1 MTLVGKIFTMLIL
14 IMSVVFLGF
23 SIVIFATHRNW
34 RDMVVAEGGLKSQI
48 EELSQ
53 TNIRLRDEINRSKDR
68 LAIEQAARRFALAA
82 LQSRLD
88 DLEQQLRRREQ
99 EYANLQ
105 AENGVLLETVSTKN
119 ATLKALTD
127 EVGGLRDEIRN
138 AQQDRDTYFA
148 EVIDLTDKLN
158 SIAGNAETL
167 KERNEQLAQQVSKQK
182 LVLDAFDLTADTPVH
197 DRPPTLDGLV
207 TAVGDRDLVEISIGS
222 DDGLREN
229 HQLEVYR
236 ENEYVGRVV
245 VVKTEPDRAVVR
257 ILPDYRRGSIRKGDR
272 VATRLS

>member
-182 LVLDAFDLTADTPVH
+182 LVLDAFDLTSDTPIH

>member
-34 RDMVVAEGGLKSQI
+34 RDMVIAEGGLKSQI

-53 TNIRLRDEINRSKDR
+53 TNVRLRDEINRSKDR

-88 DLEQQLRRREQ
+88 DLDQQLRRREQ
-99 EYANLQ
+99 EFGNLQ

-119 ATLKALTD
+119 TLLKALTD
-127 EVGGLRDEIRN
+127 EVGGLRTEIRT

-182 LVLDAFDLTADTPVH
+182 MVLDAFDLTADTPVH
-197 DRPPTLDGLV
+197 DRPPTLDGVV
-207 TAVGDRDLVEISIGS
+207 TAVGARDLVEISIGS

>member
-34 RDMVVAEGGLKSQI
+34 RDMVIAEGGLKSQI

-53 TNIRLRDEINRSKDR
+53 TNVRLRDEINRSKDR

-88 DLEQQLRRREQ
+88 DLDQQLRRREQ
-99 EYANLQ
+99 EFGNLQ

-119 ATLKALTD
+119 ALLKALTD
-127 EVGGLRDEIRN
+127 EVGGLRTEIRT

-182 LVLDAFDLTADTPVH
+182 MVLDAFDLTADTPVH
-197 DRPPTLDGLV
+197 DRPPTLDGVV
-207 TAVGDRDLVEISIGS
+207 TAVGARDLVEISIGS

>member
-34 RDMVVAEGGLKSQI
+34 RDMVIAEGGLKSQI

-53 TNIRLRDEINRSKDR
+53 TNIRLRNEINRSKDR

-167 KERNEQLAQQVSKQK
+167 KERNDQLAQQVSKQK

-197 DRPPTLDGLV
+197 DRPPTLDGIV